1 MTEPNGAHCAE
12 LLRRFVLRLR
22 SALNVPSD
30 LCFPCDEPH
39 SAPPASL
46 PDKAYM
52 VSFEG
57 ASFNAEGDQTRDL
70 LISTAYVDVTC
81 FNRLR
86 ASDESSR
93 RNSFISVYDT
103 NLFEMQRRVLLALV
117 GWRLEL
123 GGSPELQIA
132 STVKATRSAKPMIL
146 EADSGV
152 FGAFLS
158 TTFSVAVAIDLCN
171 QDYNV

>member
-1 MTEPNGAHCAE
+1 MNLNGAHHAE

-22 SALNVPSD
+22 GALNLPSD
-30 LCFPCDEPH
+30 SCFPVDEPR
-39 SAPPASL
+39 SVPAPSL

-57 ASFNAEGDQTRDL
+57 ASFNSDGDQCREL
-70 LISTAYVDVTC
+70 LISNAYIDVTC

-93 RNSFISVYDT
+93 RNSFISTFDT
-103 NLFEMQRRVLLALV
+103 NLFEMQRRVMLALV
-117 GWRLEL
+117 GWRFEL
-123 GGSPELQIA
+123 DGADDLQIA

-152 FGAFLS
+152 FGAFLT